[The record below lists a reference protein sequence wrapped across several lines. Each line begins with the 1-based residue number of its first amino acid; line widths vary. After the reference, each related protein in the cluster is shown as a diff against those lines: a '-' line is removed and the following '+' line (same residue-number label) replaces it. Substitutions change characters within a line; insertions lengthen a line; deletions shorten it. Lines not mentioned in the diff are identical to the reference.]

1 VKRRTKQEQ
10 KLADDVCLLRWW
22 KAWHREQR
30 DFVLAG
36 PHGAMLG
43 ELFRMLD
50 NLQHVQPSQL
60 IGFVRSI
67 DWAVIDTDTRLIVLH
82 EINVAIAKLR
92 SSSDLPPIND
102 PLPGQPDNA
111 YRLIRRLFTSFP
123 PRAGERAAASG
134 KSEVETVETS
144 NE

>member
-1 VKRRTKQEQ
+1 MKRRTKQEQ
-10 KLADDVCLLRWW
+10 TLADDVCLLRWW
-22 KAWHREQR
+22 TAWHREQLEEALSGVHR
-30 DFVLAG
+30 DVLERVMAQLKNLKSARELVN
-36 PHGAMLG
+36 AMAA
-43 ELFRMLD
+43 E
-50 NLQHVQPSQL
+50 
-60 IGFVRSI
+60 
-67 DWAVIDTDTRLIVLH
+67 DWSVVDADTRLIVLH